1 MIISKSNNFAVTR
14 AQKTAGTSLELY
26 ILESGLASGGE
37 DIYALEGGF
46 GNWQEFKEYSDTHDN
61 LKYAELPRNLWGQDS
76 LASAQVTFAE
86 VVEKGLITPDMPC
99 IGAVRNPIEWLASL
113 YYYANVRR
121 KIDAAKHLKE
131 YGHYTSY
138 DLQMAEEVSEPN
150 ASFDFVFDKVWTT
163 PEVQASLK
171 PQCSYYP
178 DHAQLF
184 NIENIHEHVSEFI
197 KSKGGVVPEKV
208 QARKSDNDPTYY
220 LANLSEDRKQ
230 RALDIYAKDFELWEK
245 AYAVYN

>member
-61 LKYAELPRNLWGQDS
+61 LKYSELPRNLWGQDS
-76 LASAQVTFAE
+76 LESAQVTFAE
-86 VVEKGLITPDMPC
+86 IVDKGLIAPDMPC
-99 IGAVRNPIEWLASL
+99 IGAVRSPIEWLASL

-121 KIDAAKHLKE
+121 KIDAAENLKK
-131 YGHYTSY
+131 YGHYTDQ
-138 DLQMAEEVSEPN
+138 DLYYSAKITEPN
-150 ASFDFVFDKVWTT
+150 SSFDFLFDEIWDIDR
-163 PEVQASLK
+163 VQKSLK

-220 LANLSEDRKQ
+220 LANLSQDRKQ
-230 RALDIYAKDFELWEK
+230 RALDVYAKDFEIWERS
-245 AYAVYN
+245 YAVYN